1 MTLRNRIAT
10 GAVTLSAL
18 AFVVPVAGASAATTP
33 ASADAYGQA
42 GLQNS
47 FDANMQAAQTNLQAA
62 QDAWNADA
70 QAGLDSWSAGA
81 KTAQD
86 GISAGISA
94 AQAAYGSA
102 AQALGIPVD
111 SSGNIG

>member
-18 AFVVPVAGASAATTP
+18 AFVVPVAGANAATTP
-33 ASADAYGQA
+33 VSADAYGQG

-47 FDANMQAAQTNLQAA
+47 FDANMQAAQTNMQAA
-62 QDAWNADA
+62 QDAWTADA
-70 QAGLDSWSAGA
+70 QAGLDSWNAGA
-81 KTAQD
+81 MTAQD

-94 AQAAYGSA
+94 AQAASNAA
-102 AQALGIPVD
+102 AQAIGIPVD
-111 SSGNIG
+111 SSGNFG